1 MKIAF
6 DVDVLAKQSMDIN
19 WMVHQVADWGY
30 KYIEQSPHPRSI
42 HFTNIHCSQKS
53 VRWNIEKH

>member
-1 MKIAF
+1 MDLVKIGKYIAEKTGLLENERSKHIMKIAF

-30 KYIEQSPHPRSI
+30 
-42 HFTNIHCSQKS
+42 
-53 VRWNIEKH
+53 

>member
-30 KYIEQSPHPRSI
+30 KYIEQSP
-42 HFTNIHCSQKS
+42 FL
-53 VRWNIEKH
+53 KHL

>member
-30 KYIEQSPHPRSI
+30 KYIHRIQGSI
-42 HFTNIHCSQKS
+42 HFTNIHCSQKNA
-53 VRWNIEKH
+53 RGNTEKH